1 MSRRLEQIASCRDA
15 LLKDYPDMASRATAI
30 RESAVANLPALAEK
44 AKQSLTGKKCIVYQ
58 AKDKA
63 EAATILRSIL
73 QNQEQVVRTYSKT
86 LREIGFD
93 ELMSAQGTVVN
104 LSRIEEIVWAGQGSP
119 FLGHP
124 RLPQWDLSPQEIKA
138 ALRKFVSFQ
147 GEVSPQRLKEIV
159 YRRIK
164 EDILRCGYGITSADS
179 VVAENGV
186 LVLPED
192 EGDGRAV
199 SNLPYHH
206 VAVAGLDKL
215 TWLAEDAVT
224 LAQTTAVYGMGRN
237 TPNYCS
243 LIAGPSRTADIEFR
257 MAYGMHG
264 PKEVH
269 VILLDNGRSA
279 LRDQG
284 LGGLLKCIDCGSCY
298 SECAALAA
306 KCKWSE
312 VVLTPKGMALGLVQ
326 GRLAPLSS
334 ALAMSDFVCP
344 VGLDA
349 KGVVDMLTQVKC

>member
-1 MSRRLEQIASCRDA
+1 MSRLEQIARSRDA
-15 LLKDYPDMASRATAI
+15 LLKDYPDLASRATAI
-30 RESAVANLPALAEK
+30 RETAVANLPALAEK
-44 AKQSLTGKKCIVYQ
+44 AVQTLTGKKCIVYQ

-63 EAATILRSIL
+63 EAATILSGIL
-73 QNQEQVVRTYSKT
+73 QKQEQVVRTYSKT

-93 ELMSAQGTVVN
+93 ELMSAQGTVVK
-104 LSRIEEIVWAGQGSP
+104 LSRMEEIVWADQGSSYR
-119 FLGHP
+119 GHP
-124 RLPQWDLSPQEIKA
+124 RLPQWDLSPQEIEV
-138 ALRKFVSFQ
+138 ALRRFVAVQ
-147 GEVSPQRLKEIV
+147 GELSPQRLKEAV
-159 YRRIK
+159 HRRIK
-164 EDILRCGYGITSADS
+164 ENILLCGYGVTGADS

-186 LVLPED
+186 LVLAED

-199 SNLPYHH
+199 TNLPYHH
-206 VAVAGLDKL
+206 VAVVGLDKL

-224 LAQTTAVYGMGRN
+224 LAQTTAVYGMGHS

-284 LGGLLKCIDCGSCY
+284 LGTLLKCIDCGACY
-298 SECAALAA
+298 GECAALAA

-312 VVLTPKGMALGLVQ
+312 VVLTPKAIALGLVQ
-326 GRLAPLSS
+326 GRLAPPSS

-349 KGVVDMLTQVKC
+349 KGTVEMLTQVKC